1 MQIVSKTLSPEKPKN
16 KELLT
21 EILGIALPAIGG
33 FLGLILFDFIDIFW
47 IEKLGSQAVA
57 SVASAG
63 FIIGSVYS
71 LMMIPSSGCSALV
84 SQFYGA
90 GMRSRCWEV
99 IIQSSWLGFLMGC
112 AILLGC
118 LPFVNIPFELMGLD
132 ADSSQIAVE
141 YLRILL
147 YGMPFIFLDM
157 LFGNI
162 FNSYGDNK
170 ISNIIMILCLIINGV
185 LDPML
190 MFGWL
195 GCPKLGVEGAAYA
208 TLIGHLVSF
217 ITRAI
222 LLRKRNYIPPLK
234 YFFTKKVHYL
244 KEILK
249 IGLPN
254 AAASWVWSMVYPILM
269 RQITPFGVIQ
279 VSAIG
284 VCHRLESLPYFVAQ
298 GFGIASTSL
307 VGYYLGK
314 HETEKIDKVVDYC
327 LYLSSIT
334 IVPFMIFYLFLP
346 HRLIMLLSDK
356 FDLIDAGAG
365 YLYIVGVFEIFMC
378 YENLLNGVFTGLG
391 KTLPTT
397 LVTMPLTIG
406 RIPLAWFFAT
416 YLGWG
421 INGIWWAISFS
432 TFLKGLGLIILYKYY
447 KMKTNNFE
455 TLAVG

>member
-1 MQIVSKTLSPEKPKN
+1 MSSDTKNN
-16 KELLT
+16 KELLS

-112 AILLGC
+112 AILLGF
-118 LPFVNIPFELMGLD
+118 LPFVKIPFELMGLD
-132 ADSSQIAVE
+132 ADSSRIAVE

-170 ISNIIMILCLIINGV
+170 ISNIVMLLCLIINGV

-217 ITRAI
+217 FTRAA
-222 LLRKRNYIPPLK
+222 LLRKRNYIPPFK
-234 YFFTKKVHYL
+234 YFFSKKVHYL

-298 GFGIASTSL
+298 GFGIAATTL
-307 VGYYLGK
+307 VGFYLGK
-314 HETEKIDKVVDYC
+314 HEPKKIDRVVDYC

-334 IVPFMIFYLFLP
+334 ITPFMIFYLFLP
-346 HRLIMLLSDK
+346 HDLIKLLSDNYH
-356 FDLIDAGAG
+356 LIDAGAV
-365 YLYIVGVFEIFMC
+365 YLYIIGVFEIFMC
-378 YENLLNGVFTGLG
+378 YENLLTGVFTGLG

-421 INGIWWAISFS
+421 INGIWWAISIS
-432 TFLKGLGLIILYKYY
+432 TFLKGLGLYILYKYY
-447 KMKTNNFE
+447 KKKTNDFE
-455 TLAVG
+455 ALAIG

>member
-1 MQIVSKTLSPEKPKN
+1 
-16 KELLT
+16 
-21 EILGIALPAIGG
+21 
-33 FLGLILFDFIDIFW
+33 
-47 IEKLGSQAVA
+47 
-57 SVASAG
+57 
-63 FIIGSVYS
+63 
-71 LMMIPSSGCSALV
+71 
-84 SQFYGA
+84 
-90 GMRSRCWEV
+90 
-99 IIQSSWLGFLMGC
+99 
-112 AILLGC
+112 
-118 LPFVNIPFELMGLD
+118 
-132 ADSSQIAVE
+132 
-141 YLRILL
+141 
-147 YGMPFIFLDM
+147 
-157 LFGNI
+157 
-162 FNSYGDNK
+162 
-170 ISNIIMILCLIINGV
+170 MILCLIINGV

-447 KMKTNNFE
+447 KKKTNNFE